1 MSRAVPVDKIAMS
14 RFSIFDLRFS
24 IDPVDTG
31 RRCGQR
37 RRDSHKCKR
46 IRAVVPL
53 LFVAA
58 VLSNAARG
66 DEFLE
71 PLSSEAESSAPAATA
86 PVGTAVQPASQSTAP
101 VQPAIVTTPDQPAAA
116 TPVAAPL
123 HVPSGPPVPTA
134 GQPLPDAMQT
144 AVALNY
150 CRASFH
156 RIRRYPIH
164 AVLAQEQE
172 KILNNINL
180 DGIVDREV
188 IQLYTAVLDEINQ
201 IPMADYER
209 RLTNKYHDTL
219 QQKKVVWD
227 LVSIGTDI
235 ASADYGD
242 AVRTGVNS
250 WWDYRIMDY
259 QQQSDLLRI
268 DKLRLA
274 SVVQKSALFL
284 DTFWQMAQ
292 KKKIPDRWLVRGDD
306 LDALDQAMREPNPE
320 VRLRVLK
327 RMEPFME
334 AYPPYWYYVGRTQQQ
349 LGQLFAAINTYSKVL
364 ALGTGHF
371 RKDDMLA
378 TSLANKAGIQ
388 DYLQQPSAS
397 ETAERALTYST
408 DVWETNLICAQVLRR
423 NKHYAAAEDAV
434 LRNLDVQ
441 LETEKSR
448 VFLVVLYDVAGER
461 DKLLRA
467 LNDPK
472 VVATIPAPVLLRCSA
487 RLGAE
492 ATPPHVLRAI
502 VGSLEAQPR
511 YQFGQDDFIV
521 RASSAW
527 MFNVATIR
535 VFHNGVELAGPEVA
549 SSNGHY
555 QLRFTADSDWGNPL
569 DPMTRAQNFE
579 LRLTYPDRMDVQLVL
594 SAGTEQKP
602 AANGM
607 SSPARVVASRMSGG
621 PTLRIAKIVVDD
633 GAQPAG
639 AVRGLEGA
647 GAPTMPVSAV
657 DIPLP
662 PRAEE

>member
-1 MSRAVPVDKIAMS
+1 MSRAVPVDKCAMS
-14 RFSIFDLRFS
+14 KGFSIFDFGFS
-24 IDPVDTG
+24 IAWAWLSKP
-31 RRCGQR
+31 
-37 RRDSHKCKR
+37 R
-46 IRAVVPL
+46 IAALVV
-53 LFVAA
+53 V
-58 VLSNAARG
+58 VLSAWLLESARAN
-66 DEFLE
+66 EFLQ
-71 PLSSEAESSAPAATA
+71 PLSGTGSNASPAAAASAA
-86 PVGTAVQPASQSTAP
+86 PVGTPVQPTSQSTAP
-101 VQPAIVTTPDQPAAA
+101 VQPAVVTTPAQPAATA
-116 TPVAAPL
+116 TPVAAPTN
-123 HVPSGPPVPTA
+123 VPIGPPMPSP
-134 GQPLPDAMQT
+134 GQPAPDAMQT

-156 RIRRYPIH
+156 RIRRYPVQ

-201 IPMADYER
+201 IPLADYER
-209 RLTNKYHDTL
+209 RLANKYHDTL
-219 QQKKVVWD
+219 QQKKVIWD
-227 LVSIGTDI
+227 ILSIGTDV
-235 ASADYGD
+235 ATQDYGD

-259 QQQSDLLRI
+259 QQQSDLLKI
-268 DKLRLA
+268 DKARLS

-306 LDALDQAMREPNPE
+306 LDALEQAMRETNPE

-334 AYPPYWYYVGRTQQQ
+334 AYPPYWYYVARTQQE
-349 LGQLFAAINTYSKVL
+349 LGQLFAAINTYTKVL

-378 TSLANKAGIQ
+378 TALANKAGIQ
-388 DYLQQPSAS
+388 DYLQQPSAA
-397 ETAERALTYST
+397 ETAEKALTYST
-408 DVWETNLICAQVLRR
+408 DVWETNLICAQVLRHSQR
-423 NKHYAAAEDAV
+423 YSAAEDAV

-448 VFLVVLYDVAGER
+448 VFLVALYDVAGQK
-461 DKLLRA
+461 DKLLRQ
-467 LNDPK
+467 LNDPE

-487 RLGAE
+487 RLGPE
-492 ATPPHVLRAI
+492 ATPPHVLRT
-502 VGSLEAQPR
+502 VVNSLEASPR
-511 YQFGQDDFIV
+511 YQFGQDEFIV
-521 RASSAW
+521 RASSSW
-527 MFNVATIR
+527 MFHLATIR
-535 VFHNGVELAGPEVA
+535 VYHHGVELAGPEIT

-569 DPMTRAQNFE
+569 DPTSRAQEFE
-579 LRLTYPDRMDVQLVL
+579 LRLTYPDRTDVQLVL
-594 SAGTEQKP
+594 APNSDLGT
-602 AANGM
+602 AADGLGA
-607 SSPARVVASRMSGG
+607 PARAVTSRMSGG
-621 PTLRIAKIVVDD
+621 TTLRIAKIVVEEAKPMD
-633 GAQPAG
+633 

-647 GAPTMPVSAV
+647 GVATTPVSAV

-662 PRAEE
+662 PRLGK